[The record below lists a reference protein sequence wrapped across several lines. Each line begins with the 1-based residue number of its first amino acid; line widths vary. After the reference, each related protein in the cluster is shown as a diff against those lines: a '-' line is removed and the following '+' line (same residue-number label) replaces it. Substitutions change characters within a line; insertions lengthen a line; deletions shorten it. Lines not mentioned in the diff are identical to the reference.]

1 MLTLLLANAAATL
14 VMAGVIWFVQVVH
27 YPLLALAGE
36 EGFADLAAAHQRRTG
51 WVVGPPMAVEGVTA
65 LALVAWRPDGVP
77 AGAAWAGAALVAAIW
92 ATTWAMQVPR
102 HRELAAGWDPVAH
115 GALVRGNWLRTVLW
129 TARAG
134 LVLGM
139 VAVAAA

>member
-1 MLTLLLANAAATL
+1 MT
-14 VMAGVIWFVQVVH
+14 GVIWFVQVVH

-36 EGFADLAAAHQRRTG
+36 EGFASLAAAHQRRTG

-65 LALVAWRPDGVP
+65 VALLVWRPDGVP
-77 AGAAWAGAALVAAIW
+77 AAAVWAGVALVAAIW
-92 ATTWAMQVPR
+92 IATWAMAVPR
-102 HRELAAGWDPVAH
+102 HRELARGWDPDAHRRLVA
-115 GALVRGNWLRTVLW
+115 GNRLRTALW

-139 VAVAAA
+139 VAAAAA